1 MTTQR
6 YAFPA
11 ARLGS
16 SDTRSFVPL
25 YVQLAEQ
32 IARLI
37 EQQGDGVVGKA
48 VPSEMQCAKEFGV
61 SRPTVRQAMGLLHSQ
76 GLIKK
81 EKGRGTFVARGRLE
95 HDVSHDFEDDMRSA
109 ARHVSYRVL
118 AWGPA
123 TPSPDIVQAFAPARV
138 RNVHVLKR
146 LRRVDGRVVGIEERF
161 LPSELA
167 SRVRRE
173 SLETASIFELMRE
186 LGTEPVAK
194 LEVQVSARVAD
205 REMARLLKTKPRAP
219 LLVRHSTFRNAGG
232 IAVIHGTTTFLAEN
246 YTFRFSV
253 DFSASK
259 RARPST
265 KGTS

>member
-16 SDTRSFVPL
+16 SDSRSFVPL

-37 EQQGDGVVGKA
+37 EQQGEGAVGKA
-48 VPSEMQCAKEFGV
+48 VPSEMDCAREFGV

-109 ARHVSYRVL
+109 ARSVSYRVL
-118 AWGPA
+118 AWEPA
-123 TPSPDIVQAFAPARV
+123 TPDL
-138 RNVHVLKR
+138 HLLKR
-146 LRRVDGRVVGIEERF
+146 LRKVDGRVVGIEERF
-161 LPSELA
+161 LPAELA
-167 SRVRRE
+167 SRVKRQ

-205 REMARLLKTKPRAP
+205 AEMARLLKTKAGAP

-232 IAVIHGTTTFLAEN
+232 ISVIHGTTTFLAEN